1 MNFARLEKNLIDNI
15 KEAQIKLGWDDRPMS
30 LNYMNTSLANILDG
44 KFSENDLA
52 EFCRYSEKKLD
63 KINIRPIKDGYC
75 FTISAKGMAY
85 VNSLNENYGFIT
97 ELIETVRN
105 HCRSIE
111 DAIAVFRRYSENIA
125 IEDGDGEEFDCLVYF
140 ADGIPDE
147 YVYCL
152 TAEPCI
158 EGCHIAY
165 HRFIRED
172 FHDIFG

>member
-75 FTISAKGMAY
+75 FTVSAKGTAY
-85 VNSLNENYGFIT
+85 VNSLNDNYGFIT

-111 DAIAVFRRYSENIA
+111 DAIPRISRLKTVTARSSTVWCIS
-125 IEDGDGEEFDCLVYF
+125 
-140 ADGIPDE
+140 
-147 YVYCL
+147 L
-152 TAEPCI
+152 TGFPTNTFTA
-158 EGCHIAY
+158 
-165 HRFIRED
+165 
-172 FHDIFG
+172 

>member
-15 KEAQIKLGWDDRPMS
+15 KEAQIKLGWDNRPMS
-30 LNYMNTSLANILDG
+30 LNYMNSSLANIAG
-44 KFSENDLA
+44 EEVNEESLA

-75 FTISAKGMAY
+75 FTVSAKGTSY
-85 VNSLNENYGFIT
+85 VNNLNEGYGFIT

-105 HCRSIE
+105 HCRSID
-111 DAIAVFRRYSENIA
+111 DAIGVFQRYSDKIV
-125 IEDGDGEEFDCLVYF
+125 IEEGDGEEFDKLVYF

-152 TAEPCI
+152 TAEPCL